1 MEMNYG
7 FYLWFIVILLPALA
21 LHYYRRKSGAARLPP
36 GPRGWPLFGN
46 MFDLGKMPHRT
57 LAGLAK
63 QYGPVVWLRFGT
75 VNSMVILNAAA
86 ATELFKNHDHTF
98 AERTITHTMKSHDY
112 HKGSL
117 ALAPYGSYWRVL
129 RRVCTVEMLVSK
141 RLNETEPIRQRCI
154 GNLMNWIGNE
164 AWREIEVA
172 KFVFLGSFNML
183 GNLMLSRDLVD
194 PQSKAGS
201 EFFDAMMGL
210 MEWSGHANISDV
222 FPCLRRFDLQGLRR
236 NMDRDIGKALAIA
249 AEFFK
254 ERAQEKEQQ
263 TGGNRTTDFLDVLIE
278 FRGKGKDEPPRLQE
292 RDINIFIL
300 VRNICTTKKVNDEV
314 VKCHTDLNYCRKYF

>member
-1 MEMNYG
+1 MEMDYA
-7 FYLWFIVILLPALA
+7 FLVWFIVILSPVLA
-21 LHYYRRKSGAARLPP
+21 ILYYKRKSASARLPP
-36 GPRGWPLFGN
+36 GPPGWPLFGN

-57 LAGLAK
+57 LAGLGK
-63 QYGPVVWLRFGT
+63 EYGPVVWLKFGT
-75 VNSMVILNAAA
+75 INSMVVLTAAA

-98 AERTITHTMKSHDY
+98 AERTVTHTMKSHDY
-112 HKGSL
+112 DKGSL

-129 RRVCTVEMLVSK
+129 RRICTVEMLVSK
-141 RLNETEPIRQRCI
+141 KLNETVPLRQRCV
-154 GNLMNWIGNE
+154 GNLIDWIEKE
-164 AWREIEVA
+164 AGKEVEVA

-222 FPCLRRFDLQGLRR
+222 FPCLKWLDLQGLRR

-249 AEFFK
+249 AQFFK

-263 TGGNRTTDFLDVLIE
+263 TGGDRKADFLDVLLE
-278 FRGKGKDEPPRLQE
+278 FRGKGKEEPERLQE
-292 RDINIFIL
+292 KEINIFIL
-300 VRNICTTKKVNDEV
+300 VRNRYTYTRFLQKLMK
-314 VKCHTDLNYCRKYF
+314 L